1 MGIKIILSSGS
12 GQGQRNSGLAKV
24 QKKAPLSGEEPCKR
38 NDAACV
44 STESGRRKAL
54 AVGTLE
60 DRLVGHIMIGE
71 AMLGGIP

>member
-1 MGIKIILSSGS
+1 MGNQDSLSGGS

-38 NDAACV
+38 GDAACV

-60 DRLVGHIMIGE
+60 DRLIGHIMIGE